1 MLPIKQ
7 YQKNSTPANQPRIM
21 GRQCD
26 TCGTMT
32 PFSELIL
39 YRREFLQ
46 YAPFNQQDRVGK
58 MVCPSCLPPNL
69 PPMDFTP
76 ENNKPV
82 ENTVT
87 ASKVD
92 ILFAEIFK
100 CDE

>member
-26 TCGTMT
+26 NCQNIT
-32 PFSELIL
+32 PFSQLTL
-39 YRREFLQ
+39 YRREFLP
-46 YAPFNQQDRVGK
+46 YASFNQEDRVGK

-69 PPMDFTP
+69 PPMDFFYGS
-76 ENNKPV
+76 KV
-82 ENTVT
+82 DNTKV

-100 CDE
+100 SDE